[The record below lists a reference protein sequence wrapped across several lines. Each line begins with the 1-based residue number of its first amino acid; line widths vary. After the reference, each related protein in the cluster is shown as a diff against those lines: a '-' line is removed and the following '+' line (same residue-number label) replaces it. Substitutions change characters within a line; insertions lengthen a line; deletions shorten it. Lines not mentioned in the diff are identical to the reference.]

1 LFFALDGS
9 LMFFGL
15 YHNRMDS
22 MSEKHENT
30 SLMSRIDAFNGIES
44 TKHVKNQEINFSGKE
59 DQ

>member
-1 LFFALDGS
+1 
-9 LMFFGL
+9 MFFGL